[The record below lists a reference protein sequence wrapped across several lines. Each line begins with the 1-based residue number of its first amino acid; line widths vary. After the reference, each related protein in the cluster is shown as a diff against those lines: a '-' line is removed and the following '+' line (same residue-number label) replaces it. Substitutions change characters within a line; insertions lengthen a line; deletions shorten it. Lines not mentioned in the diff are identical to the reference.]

1 MWIWL
6 LDSCHV
12 GQRAVEESSMPRDRH
27 TDSEKEIELGVWKRE
42 GEVSRKRAVVS
53 HTYLIL
59 LDTLIFLHRAFFPV

>member
-1 MWIWL
+1 
-6 LDSCHV
+6 
-12 GQRAVEESSMPRDRH
+12 MPRDRH